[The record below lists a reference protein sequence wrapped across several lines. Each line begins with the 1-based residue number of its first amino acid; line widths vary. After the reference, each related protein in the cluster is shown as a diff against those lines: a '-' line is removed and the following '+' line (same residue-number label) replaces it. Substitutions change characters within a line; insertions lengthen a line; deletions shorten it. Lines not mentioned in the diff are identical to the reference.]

1 MSHSSSPFLRR
12 RRTRRQVVGG
22 LAGGAAAF
30 TAGSMLPGTLLARKA
45 PAVIQASGPLTYWGG
60 LIFSDAANEMLTD
73 TINQWGSDNGVE
85 TEVVMINQNET
96 NQRVSAA
103 VEAGTMPS
111 ALDMGLDLALLLSTS
126 GQLQDV
132 SDIYDTI
139 GAAQGGW
146 HESVDGAVAPE
157 KFNGIR
163 AGVPFGA
170 GGNVLFRRQ
179 DILDE
184 IGVTEAPATWQE
196 LSDVAAQAQ
205 EGAPGVYGLGLALSN
220 VGDANLMVSALQSY
234 GGRIADDEGVTCTIS
249 SPETMAFL
257 EWVNAAWEAGLFP
270 PGATTWDGAGDNT
283 AYLSGQAVFIANTGS
298 VSIAAQTDD
307 PELFEATAYSALPA
321 GPVMQ
326 VAPIGPNL
334 RAIPTSTEDVDTVK
348 ALLEFLAQ
356 PEFLGEYYKVAIYGP
371 VLQGQDEMEAF
382 TSTPVLGGLRD
393 LVLNGT
399 APGAPDV
406 SNTAYADF
414 NSNFTVPKM
423 IQRIVVDGMSLEE
436 AMAEAQTSGETIYAK
451 YV

>member
-1 MSHSSSPFLRR
+1 
-12 RRTRRQVVGG
+12 
-22 LAGGAAAF
+22 
-30 TAGSMLPGTLLARKA
+30 
-45 PAVIQASGPLTYWGG
+45 
-60 LIFSDAANEMLTD
+60 
-73 TINQWGSDNGVE
+73 
-85 TEVVMINQNET
+85 
-96 NQRVSAA
+96 
-103 VEAGTMPS
+103 
-111 ALDMGLDLALLLSTS
+111 LSTS
-126 GQLQDV
+126 DQLQDV
-132 SDIYDTI
+132 SDLYDSI

-184 IGVTEAPATWQE
+184 IGISEAPATWQE

-205 EGAPGVYGLGLALSN
+205 EGAPGVFGLGLALSN
-220 VGDANLMVSALQSY
+220 VGDANLMVSVLQSY
-234 GGRIADDEGVTCTIS
+234 GGRIADDEGLTCTIS
-249 SPETMAFL
+249 SPETLAFL
-257 EWVNAAWEAGLFP
+257 EWVKAAWDAGLFP

-334 RAIPTSTEDVDTVK
+334 RAIPTTTEDVDTVK
-348 ALLEFLAQ
+348 ALLEYLAQ

-382 TSTPVLGGLRD
+382 TSTAVLGGLRD
-393 LVLNGT
+393 LVLTGT

-451 YV
+451 YA